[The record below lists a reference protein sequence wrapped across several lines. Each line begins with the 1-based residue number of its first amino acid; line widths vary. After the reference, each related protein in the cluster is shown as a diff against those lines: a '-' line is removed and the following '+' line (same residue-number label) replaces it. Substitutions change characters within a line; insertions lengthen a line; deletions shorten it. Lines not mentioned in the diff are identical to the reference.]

1 MSSPDLDL
9 ASAPLLA
16 ALRAELAAPSAEAL
30 SLPALRLSRRVPGA
44 SQALGAL
51 GLTPIHRALCGLDA
65 APPLPDPESNVE
77 QATLAG
83 LCHLDASSP
92 IPAAWAARLEAAA
105 TGDRAWWVPAARLH
119 HAADLE
125 RERHSRMRLSEQDLP
140 YVFPGELHP
149 LMVDVLASADRVF
162 TALHVDWMRKLTA
175 WAADALPADQAAV
188 GLWFW
193 PALRFM
199 DERSLN
205 GPLSKLARSRRAP
218 PGGRGL
224 AAAYAHRNGLAPA
237 ELRDPAAFA
246 RLAAADRLLLALAVL
261 SDHRA

>member
-1 MSSPDLDL
+1 MSSPDPDP
-9 ASAPLLA
+9 ASALLLD

-44 SQALGAL
+44 GQALGAL
-51 GLTPIHRALCGLDA
+51 GLTPIQRALCGLDA
-65 APPLPDPESNVE
+65 APAFPDPESNVE
-77 QATLAG
+77 QATLVG
-83 LCHLDASSP
+83 LCHLDASAP

-105 TGDRAWWVPAARLH
+105 EGDPAYWVPAARLH
-119 HAADLE
+119 HAADPE
-125 RERHSRMRLSEQDLP
+125 RERQSRMRLSEQDLP

-149 LMVDVLASADRVF
+149 AMVDVLASADRVF
-162 TALHVDWMRKLTA
+162 TALHIDWMRKLTA
-175 WAADALPADQAAV
+175 WAADAMPADQAAV

-193 PALRFM
+193 PVLRFM
-199 DERSLN
+199 DERALIA
-205 GPLSKLARSRRAP
+205 PIRRLERARRAP

-224 AAAYAHRNGLAPA
+224 ALAYAHRNGLAPA

-261 SDHRA
+261 SDHSA

>member
-1 MSSPDLDL
+1 MSSPDPDP

-16 ALRAELAAPSAEAL
+16 ALRAELAAPSLDAL
-30 SLPALRLSRRVPGA
+30 SLPALRLARRVPGA
-44 SQALGAL
+44 SAALSAL
-51 GLTPIHRALCGLDA
+51 PLRPIQRALCGA
-65 APPLPDPESNVE
+65 EPPPALPEPEDDVE
-77 QATLAG
+77 HATLVG
-83 LCHLDASSP
+83 LCHLDAGAP
-92 IPAAWAARLEAAA
+92 LPGPWAARLEAAA
-105 TGDRAWWVPAARLH
+105 SGDRAWWVPAARLH

-193 PALRFM
+193 PVLRFM

-224 AAAYAHRNGLAPA
+224 AAAYAHRNGLGPA
-237 ELRDPAAFA
+237 ELREPAAFA
-246 RLAAADRLLLALAVL
+246 RLDPADRLLLALAVL